1 MLDLE
6 KIKKLHDKAYQ
17 SGQVTRER
25 AADDLVFYWVTH
37 WDDAILDET
46 QLAYRG
52 EFDIL
57 RKAGRN
63 ILADLEKNPIQVDFE
78 PVDDDREDA
87 AEILDGMYR
96 NDNRS
101 NTSIEA
107 FTNAD
112 IENVVCGVGAWKLE
126 PEYVTLRSGDV
137 NQFIK
142 RKPIYEANNTVFWD
156 PNAKLLDKSD
166 ANYVGVLF
174 SYSEDGYKELVNELT
189 GEDIDEINPKNFSSP
204 EQSLTFPWLLGEAK
218 KYHVV
223 EFYHRKKVMKSIFF
237 MVDPFGSEIT
247 VSEDQME
254 KIEDDL
260 MEQGYFIMGEK
271 KVERWEVTK
280 YIASG
285 EKILSEDIIA
295 GEHIPI
301 IPVYG
306 ERAFIEGE
314 EHYEGVT
321 RLAKDPQRLRDFQM
335 SYLAD
340 IASKSPREKPIFT
353 PEQIAGHEDMYSL
366 SGADNNYPY
375 LLQNRFD
382 AEGNELPLGALAT
395 LPAPNIPPA
404 LAAVLELSRQ
414 AVEDV
419 ANPGL
424 PQDIADPDLSGKAIL
439 ALQARM
445 DMQSMVYQKHRKHA
459 QRRDGEV
466 YASMA
471 SVIYDVP
478 RKVKIQLPDGTVKTE
493 EIMQEV
499 IDEQTGEIVTLKDLR
514 EVEFNVYSEITS
526 DYSSQ
531 KEQTMDRL
539 DKMLEVL
546 PPGDPLRNIIMLK
559 QLKLMDGVDFDDVRE
574 YARNQLILMGIEKPE
589 TEEEIQMAQQAA
601 QSGEEPSAEMVLAQ
615 AEMLKGQ
622 ADMLREKREI
632 TKMQLEYQVKTT
644 KNEIDAFEAQTD
656 RFESQ
661 IAAQEA
667 GVKIDKT
674 AAEALGQ
681 KLENQA
687 KVVQLRDP
695 ANMSTDEIY
704 AELMATG

>member
-87 AEILDGMYR
+87 AEVLDGMYR

-112 IENVVCGVGAWKLE
+112 VENVVCGVGAWKLE
-126 PEYVTLRSGDV
+126 SEYVTLRSGDV
-137 NQFIK
+137 NQVIK

-382 AEGNELPLGALAT
+382 TEGNELPLGALAT

-445 DMQSMVYQKHRKHA
+445 DMQSTVYQDHRKDA